1 MRTREEGDQE
11 AALVPV
17 ILEDHD
23 AGLRLV
29 PFTEA
34 DVGDM
39 DALTDDPGVYENTY
53 VPAERGRDFARN
65 WVGRY
70 LDGWRDGSRAGFA
83 IRAVT
88 DDTFLGFAALVSL
101 DLEKSE
107 AEAGY
112 VVRAHA
118 RGHGVATSALRTLS
132 RWGIDDL
139 GLQRVYLHID
149 PQNTASIKVAEKCG
163 FEKEGVLRSVYFKE
177 GQRVD
182 TAVYSL
188 LPSDLAG

>member
-39 DALTDDPGVYENTY
+39 DALSDHPGVYENTY
-53 VPAERGRDFARN
+53 VQAERGRDFARN

-70 LDGWRDGSRAGFA
+70 VDGWRDGSCAGFT
-83 IRAVT
+83 IRSAT
-88 DDTFLGFAALVSL
+88 DDSFLGFAALVSL
-101 DLEKSE
+101 ELGKGE

-112 VVRAHA
+112 VVGAHA
-118 RGHGVATSALRTLS
+118 RGRGVATAALRTVS
-132 RWGIDDL
+132 RWGIDVI
-139 GLQRVYLHID
+139 GLQRIYLKID
-149 PQNTASIKVAEKCG
+149 PQNIASTKVAERCG
-163 FEKEGVLRSVYFKE
+163 FF
-177 GQRVD
+177 
-182 TAVYSL
+182 
-188 LPSDLAG
+188 